1 MCLSVGS
8 YRRWMDRLE
17 RSRHPNASLMEMKLP
32 ATFCNYP
39 FVDGIIEL
47 LKSDI
52 NQVLIKTMELLYHHW
67 DLLRESQKHIFIS
80 VLLSSEMMKKLFLHW
95 NVNVRQFY
103 YYLTIYWLVQIPL
116 NERKNKVD
124 VYSFMKEFSKG
135 RMNEGWID
143 KIALSQRSYSLK
155 LSNLQTLT
163 FSVLTADI
171 KQNQCIMKK
180 QDITTIIMS
189 RVDCE
194 EFCINLLLFSLNDF
208 VIDYCIES

>member
-1 MCLSVGS
+1 MYSLSLLCLSVGS

-17 RSRHPNASLMEMKLP
+17 RSRHPNASSMEMKLP

-52 NQVLIKTMELLYHHW
+52 NQVLIKTTELLYHHW

-80 VLLSSEMMKKLFLHW
+80 VLLSSEMMKKLFLHLD
-95 NVNVRQFY
+95 VNVRQFY
-103 YYLTIYWLVQIPL
+103 YYLTIYWLVQIPS

-135 RMNEGWID
+135 RMNEG
-143 KIALSQRSYSLK
+143 
-155 LSNLQTLT
+155 
-163 FSVLTADI
+163 
-171 KQNQCIMKK
+171 
-180 QDITTIIMS
+180 
-189 RVDCE
+189 
-194 EFCINLLLFSLNDF
+194 
-208 VIDYCIES
+208 